1 MLLSVLSH
9 NVWSFIS
16 LRDAWSFICP
26 LSLSVFVFF
35 YLGILFVVT
44 VEWCLIFMS
53 VPLVF
58 KVWGTDDS
66 KIFYGKKSP
75 KKKDQGSWMQC
86 IWPKATR
93 VSGLPR
99 CLRGEE
105 SACQFRS
112 HRRRRFDPWVGKIPR
127 RRCQPS
133 PVFLPGKSPTWRS
146 LVGYS
151 PVTAT
156 TTGV

>member
-1 MLLSVLSH
+1 MEPYKGNLIAFCSVETLQFLDSSIIYQRIISMCQLLQKFKYQFS
-9 NVWSFIS
+9 
-16 LRDAWSFICP
+16 RK
-26 LSLSVFVFF
+26 
-35 YLGILFVVT
+35 GIT
-44 VEWCLIFMS
+44 SNIFMIFT
-53 VPLVF
+53 VVF
-58 KVWGTDDS
+58 SFNCMKTAESYVVLRGNT
-66 KIFYGKKSP
+66 
-75 KKKDQGSWMQC
+75 GS
-86 IWPKATR
+86 
-93 VSGLPR
+93 SGLPR

-127 RRCQPS
+127 RRCQPT

-156 TTGV
+156 TT